1 MYILLINL
9 DGKYDIYF
17 FLLNLI
23 IIVIKKN
30 CQTHG
35 FNPTQPDPCGL
46 GWTYVMGWVWLN
58 FFLTHHG
65 GLGQKIIL
73 TRPMHTPRSK

>member
-1 MYILLINL
+1 MGSTQPNKI
-9 DGKYDIYF
+9 
-17 FLLNLI
+17 
-23 IIVIKKN
+23 

-46 GWTYVMGWVWLN
+46 GWTYVMGWIGLN

-65 GLGQKIIL
+65 GLGQKIPS
-73 TRPMHTPRSK
+73 TRPMHTPIVNDIAFN